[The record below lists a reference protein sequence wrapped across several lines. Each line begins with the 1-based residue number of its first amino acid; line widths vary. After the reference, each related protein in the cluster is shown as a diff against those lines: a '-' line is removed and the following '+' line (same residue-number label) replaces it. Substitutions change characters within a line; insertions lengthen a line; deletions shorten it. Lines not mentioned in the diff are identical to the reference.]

1 MIFDTVRI
9 VGSSNVDL
17 PIKGLTPASNYILK
31 QIDGLGPPDI
41 DVLLQRSTFQSD
53 TYANYQGSNPQSR
66 QIVLRVKLNP
76 NWSTGQTVE
85 SLRFALYKMIS
96 LPSMVPTIIRLR
108 SAGVDVVETSCYI
121 SKFEIVPFSKDP
133 EVQITFECVSP
144 FLVNSAAVN
153 PSLAGLSKS
162 APVFTHPGDA
172 PTGFRI
178 QLTLTAGLSSWKITK
193 QSDTTRFILV
203 TYAFLSGDII
213 TIDTRPGSKEISRT
227 RAGVVLNLIG
237 NLSSDSNWLKL
248 YNGTNTF
255 TTSSQVFNWTIA
267 TFTPLW
273 WGV

>member
-1 MIFDTVRI
+1 MIFDTVRF

-17 PIKGLTPASNYILK
+17 PIKNLDPASSYILK

-41 DVLLQRSTFQSD
+41 NVLLERSVFQND
-53 TYANYQGSNPQSR
+53 TYASYQGSNPQSR
-66 QIVLRVKLNP
+66 QIIARIKLNP
-76 NWSTGQTVE
+76 NWAAGQTVE
-85 SLRFALYKMIS
+85 SLRFTLYQLIS
-96 LPSMVPTIIRLR
+96 LPSMAPTVIKLR
-108 SAGVDVVETSCYI
+108 SGGVDVVETSCYI

-178 QLTLTAGLSSWKITK
+178 QLTLTAGLASWKLTR

-213 TIDTRPGSKEISRT
+213 TIDTRPGFKEISRT
-227 RAGVVLNLIG
+227 RAGVTLNLIG
-237 NLSSDSNWLKL
+237 SLSSDSMWLKL
-248 YNGTNTF
+248 YNGTNTY
-255 TTSSQVFNWTIA
+255 TTSSQVFNWTTA